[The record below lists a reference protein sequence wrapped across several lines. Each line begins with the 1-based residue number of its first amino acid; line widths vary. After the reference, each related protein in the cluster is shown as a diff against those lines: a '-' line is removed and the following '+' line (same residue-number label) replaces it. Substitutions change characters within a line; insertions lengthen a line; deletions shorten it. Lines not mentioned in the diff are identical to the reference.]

1 MSFAST
7 SFAEQPFA
15 ADSFVFTVDIPPVYY
30 FNNKVLTF
38 EMSVNFLS
46 SFDVYYS
53 KDFEIDLNIN
63 TSIENE
69 LFR

>member
-1 MSFAST
+1 MSFGST

-15 ADSFVFTVDIPPVYY
+15 ADSLVFTVDISPVYY

-53 KDFEIDLNIN
+53 KDFEVDLNIN
-63 TSIENE
+63 TSIENQ